1 MYPDL
6 NGKVAL
12 VTGGSKAL
20 GAGTSRAL
28 AENGVRV
35 AVNGRDEAALA
46 AVVDSIRAQG
56 GEAIAVPA
64 DLTDADAVSAL
75 RDIVERQFGPV
86 DIVAAFAG
94 GNGIPTPT
102 AELGGERWRA
112 TIESDLTSAYL
123 TVTAFLPSMIER
135 RTGSIV
141 TMSSTAG
148 RQPSPANIAYA
159 AAKAEDVML
168 TKHLANEVAKHGI
181 RVNCLAP
188 SSVVNEKEPVGHV
201 AAAVGRPRPLVPA
214 RPPRRPGR
222 CRGRHAVPRLGRIV
236 VDHRGDARH
245 HGRPGHSCDD
255 NGSPGT

>member
-159 AAKAEDVML
+159 AAKAGVVML

-188 SSVVNEKEPVGHV
+188 SSVVNERIQSVMSPQQLADLGRSFPLGRLGDPADV
-201 AAAVGRPRPLVPA
+201 AAATLFLASDASSWITGVTLDITGGRV
-214 RPPRRPGR
+214 
-222 CRGRHAVPRLGRIV
+222 IV
-236 VDHRGDARH
+236 
-245 HGRPGHSCDD
+245 
-255 NGSPGT
+255 

>member
-46 AVVDSIRAQG
+46 AVVEGIRAKG
-56 GEAIAVPA
+56 GDAIAVPA

-75 RDIVERQFGPV
+75 RDTVERQFGPV

-94 GNGIPTPT
+94 GNGIPAPS
-102 AELGGERWRA
+102 AELGAERWRA

-159 AAKAEDVML
+159 AAKAGVVML

-188 SSVVNEKEPVGHV
+188 SSVVNERIQSVMSAEQLADLGRSFPLGRLGDPADV
-201 AAAVGRPRPLVPA
+201 AAATLFLASDASSWITGVTLDITGGRV
-214 RPPRRPGR
+214 
-222 CRGRHAVPRLGRIV
+222 IV
-236 VDHRGDARH
+236 
-245 HGRPGHSCDD
+245 
-255 NGSPGT
+255 